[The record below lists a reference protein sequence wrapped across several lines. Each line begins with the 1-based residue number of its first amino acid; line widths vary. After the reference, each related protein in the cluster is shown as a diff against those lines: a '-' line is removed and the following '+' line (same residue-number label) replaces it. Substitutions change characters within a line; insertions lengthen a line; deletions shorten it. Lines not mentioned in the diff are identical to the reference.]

1 MNTLPDFS
9 QIKGFVLDVDGVLT
23 DGSVVV
29 MENGDQVRI
38 MNIKDG
44 YALQLAVKVGYTVA
58 IISGGRSVGVK
69 ARLAG
74 LGIQHIYMGS
84 GEKLPVF
91 QQFLQDSGL
100 KSEEVIYIGDDM
112 PDIPVMQAAGISIA
126 PADAAKD
133 VVKIASWVSS
143 LHGGKGCVREVIE
156 MVMKSQGRW
165 YASDS
170 FIW

>member
-1 MNTLPDFS
+1 MNSLPDFS

-23 DGSVVV
+23 DGSVIV
-29 MENGDQVRI
+29 MENGDQVRL

-44 YALQLAVKVGYTVA
+44 YALQLAVKCGYTLG
-58 IISGGRSVGVK
+58 IISGGRSLGVK
-69 ARLAG
+69 HRLQG

-91 QQFLQDSGL
+91 QRFLETSGL
-100 KSEEVIYIGDDM
+100 LPHEVIYIGDDM

-126 PADAAKD
+126 PADAAND
-133 VVKIASWVSS
+133 VRKTATWVSEIN
-143 LHGGKGCVREVIE
+143 GGKGCVREVIE
-156 MVMKSQGRW
+156 MVMKAQGRW

>member
-1 MNTLPDFS
+1 MNTIPDFAR
-9 QIKGFVLDVDGVLT
+9 IKGFVLDVDGVLT

-44 YALQLAVKVGYTVA
+44 YALQLAVKVGYTVS
-58 IISGGRSVGVK
+58 IISGGRSSGVK
-69 ARLAG
+69 ARLEC
-74 LGIQHIYMGS
+74 LGIQHIYMCS

-100 KSEEVIYIGDDM
+100 KAEEVIYIGDDM
-112 PDIPVMQAAGISIA
+112 PDIPVMQVAGISIA

-143 LHGGKGCVREVIE
+143 LQGGKGCVREVIE